1 MGKIYKYII
10 IFFLVF
16 PLMAQASEKP
26 DIFLKRTVDEITIFI
41 DENRAMLE
49 SDENYLKEKVNE
61 LIMPK
66 FNILL
71 MAKIVLGKKNWLATT
86 DVKKEEF
93 QDTFKDLLI
102 KTYMRSILE
111 YNGDKIKFLPFKLGK
126 RPTVARVK
134 SIYIMPGDDMPVD
147 YRLKLNEKDKWKVF
161 DVIFDGVSLL
171 KNYRVDFQEH
181 IKNKGLDSL
190 IAALKNKSGNSNGT
204 RQGRKD

>member
-26 DIFLKRTVDEITIFI
+26 DIFLKRTVDEVTVFI
-41 DENRAMLE
+41 DKNRAMLE

-66 FNILL
+66 FNIIL
-71 MAKIVLGKKNWLATT
+71 MAKIVLGKKNWLAAT

-111 YNGDKIKFLPFKLGK
+111 YNGDKIKFLPFKPGK

-181 IKNKGLDSL
+181 IKNEGLNSL
-190 IAALKNKSGNSNGT
+190 IAALKNKV
-204 RQGRKD
+204 